1 MVLTC
6 YLTCN
11 IILLLKAFHCDGVII
26 RMSTLTLRYYAA
38 FKVRKFK
45 LLFYK
50 INTFLQKKALV
61 RWIAGRANI
70 LCKYIIYIFFS
81 NFGSGFCGSF
91 PMGFAKAPDL
101 CGKQYLK

>member
-1 MVLTC
+1 MVLTY

-38 FKVRKFK
+38 FKARKFK

-50 INTFLQKKALV
+50 INTFLQKKPSCVGLQ
-61 RWIAGRANI
+61 AGQIFSVNI
-70 LCKYIIYIFFS
+70 
-81 NFGSGFCGSF
+81 
-91 PMGFAKAPDL
+91 
-101 CGKQYLK
+101 